1 MTMDIQNALRLGQF
15 ATAAY
20 NPLPTNPVS
29 YPVPLGYQQVQVI
42 YGNDLATDINLVT
55 ANVPFGFIA
64 RSAAPANEFVV
75 AIRGTESIWEWI
87 QDARFQRVTCPFV
100 DGGGETED
108 GFTDVYMSLKTAA
121 AGGQRVVD
129 VLRGLMGPIQG
140 ATLSITGHSLGS
152 ALATLLAVD
161 VAEHN
166 NLNPSVITFASPFVG
181 DPQFVRTY
189 NAEVPDT
196 WRIAN
201 FVDAVTK
208 LPPSFWG
215 FDHVDQLFQMNSLL
229 KAKFNPVCC
238 HILATY
244 MFLLGQ
250 LAGGGNFQ
258 LDPLCRQA
266 AI

>member
-1 MTMDIQNALRLGQF
+1 MAMDLQNALRLGQF

-29 YPVPLGYQQVQVI
+29 YPVRLGYQQVQVL
-42 YGNDLATDINLVT
+42 YGNDLATDINAVKDI
-55 ANVPFGFIA
+55 VPFGFIA
-64 RSAAPANEFVV
+64 RSPAPANDFVV
-75 AIRGTESIWEWI
+75 AIRGTESIWEWM
-87 QDARFQRVTCPFV
+87 QDTRFQRVTCPFAA
-100 DGGGETED
+100 GAGETED
-108 GFTDVYMSLKTAA
+108 GFTDVYMSLRTSP

-140 ATLSITGHSLGS
+140 ATLSITEHSLGAS
-152 ALATLLAVD
+152 LASLLALD
-161 VAEHN
+161 VAENN
-166 NLNPSVITFASPFVG
+166 NLAPSVTTFASPFVG
-181 DPQFVRTY
+181 DPQFARSY

-196 WRIAN
+196 SRIAN
-201 FVDAVTK
+201 LVDAVPK

-215 FDHVDQLFQMNSLL
+215 FDHVDQAFQVNSLL

-238 HILATY
+238 HILSTY

-258 LDPLCRQA
+258 LDPTCR
-266 AI
+266 